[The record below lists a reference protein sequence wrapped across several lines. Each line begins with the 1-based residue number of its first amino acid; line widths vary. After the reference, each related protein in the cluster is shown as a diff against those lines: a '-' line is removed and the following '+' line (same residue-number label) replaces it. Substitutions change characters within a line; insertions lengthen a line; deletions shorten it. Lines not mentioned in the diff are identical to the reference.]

1 MEEDK
6 TLKDEIRELKETI
19 EETSQKKEKKF
30 KLPWK
35 SRISNRKLREN
46 YVTVMTI
53 NENRGVDFKRVQI
66 KDQAVM
72 VDGIPRLAT
81 GDEILI
87 YKKKPLMIVPSWS
100 VNPFSPKE
108 NYEQSVKENMNTNG
122 YRILLS
128 IMKSELISTKKKL
141 GLGLT
146 IGGIVLLGIIAYALF
161 KGV

>member
-35 SRISNRKLREN
+35 ARISNRKLREN